1 MKKQVLIIDNN
12 DSFTF
17 NLVQSFKYIDVVP
30 TVININQV
38 EYFDFN
44 DYFNIVLS
52 PGPGLPDENPNL
64 IKFILN
70 YKENK
75 KILGVCLG
83 LQAIALAFGGS
94 LINLYTPRHGYS
106 SKLILKQHSKLYKN
120 LDKIEVGL
128 YHSWAAN
135 PENLPEELI
144 IDAIDNENVIMSLF
158 HSKFDITG
166 VQYHPE
172 SIITKNGLEILT
184 NWLNS

>member
-1 MKKQVLIIDNN
+1 MKVLIIDNN

-17 NLVQSFKYIDVVP
+17 NLVQSFKYIDIVP

-38 EYFDFN
+38 EHFDFN
-44 DYFNIVLS
+44 DYFNVVLS

-64 IKFILN
+64 INFILN

-94 LINLYTPRHGYS
+94 LINLEKPRHGQS
-106 SKLILKQHSKLYKN
+106 SNLLIKQHSKLYRN
-120 LDKIEVGL
+120 MDDIEVGL
-128 YHSWAAN
+128 YHSWAAD
-135 PENLPEELI
+135 PTNLPKELI
-144 IDAIDNENVIMSLF
+144 VDAVDSENIIMSFF
-158 HSKFDITG
+158 HSKYDIIG